1 MSLKAQL
8 HREKLR
14 KRLRQGMRGY
24 PVATLAYY
32 GPDNLRASK
41 VAVGIIRA
49 PNSEA
54 EILER
59 MLLAGGDARYDL
71 ATIDAIVE
79 LLAKHSIKSV
89 VGVDSIIG
97 CPHEEGVDYADGEA
111 CPQCPYWAG
120 RDRFAG

>member
-24 PVATLAYY
+24 PVATIAYY
-32 GPDNLRASK
+32 GPDGLRASK
-41 VAVGIIRA
+41 VAVGVVKG
-49 PNSEA
+49 PDSEA

-59 MLLAGGDARYDL
+59 YLLASGDARYDL

-79 LLAKHSIKSV
+79 LLARKGIKSV
-89 VGVDSIIG
+89 VGVDRIIG
-97 CPHEEGVDYADGEA
+97 CPHEEGIDYVEGEP

-120 RDRFAG
+120 RDRF

>member
-41 VAVGIIRA
+41 VAVGILRA

-59 MLLAGGDARYDL
+59 MLLASGDARYDL

-79 LLAKHSIKSV
+79 LLTKHSIKSV
-89 VGVDSIIG
+89 VGVDRIIG
-97 CPHEEGVDYADGEA
+97 CPHEEGVDYADGEV